1 MEGDKDVRKSKGR
14 YPQSVP
20 CSPLMTRVLH
30 ADSSTPHIYY
40 LTFAHWLEHANSDR
54 DAQELQFKQA
64 LSLTLGILLD
74 LRAVLN
80 MLNYLWYLSV
90 QENLVGIT
98 WLMSISTAKHIC
110 NSDKLEFLTCK
121 KRLSSELCIFGVFIL
136 YTNLQSF
143 LTGGLVHGSVP
154 VRCFGHFDGS
164 WGNARGRRQGGRIL
178 FNPELYQARQF

>member
-40 LTFAHWLEHANSDR
+40 LTFGHWLEHANSGR
-54 DAQELQFKQA
+54 DAQELQLKQA
-64 LSLTLGILLD
+64 LSLTLDHLLD

-98 WLMSISTAKHIC
+98 WLMSISTTKHIC

-136 YTNLQSF
+136 YNNLQSF

-154 VRCFGHFDGS
+154 VRCVGHFDGS

-178 FNPELYQARQF
+178 FNPKLYQARQF

>member
-90 QENLVGIT
+90 HENLVGIKS
-98 WLMSISTAKHIC
+98 LMSISTTKHIC
-110 NSDKLEFLTCK
+110 NSDKLEFLRCNK
-121 KRLSSELCIFGVFIL
+121 NLSSAFGVFIL
-136 YTNLQSF
+136 YANLQSF
-143 LTGGLVHGSVP
+143 LAGGLVHSSVP

-178 FNPELYQARQF
+178 FNPQLYQARQF